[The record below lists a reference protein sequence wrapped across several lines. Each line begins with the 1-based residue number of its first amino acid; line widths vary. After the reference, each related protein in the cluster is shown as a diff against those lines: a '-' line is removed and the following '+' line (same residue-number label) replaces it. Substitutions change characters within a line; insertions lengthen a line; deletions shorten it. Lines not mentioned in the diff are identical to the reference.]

1 MRKEVEEWWLQALKD
16 LNSAEKN
23 LTIEEFYLTA
33 FLCQQS
39 VEKALK
45 ALYMHRLKES
55 PGATHSLIFLGRNVG
70 IPDEYYNT
78 LRRISPD
85 FVVARYPNAAHAL
98 PYELYDEAIAK
109 ERLELARKVIA
120 WVQAELKK

>member
-109 ERLELARKVIA
+109 ERLELARKVIE